1 MRNEQSLAGSWQF
14 QPDPEG
20 SLQVQDLAPDR
31 SIVVPMPW
39 QAAFPE
45 LEKYSGYAWYLRE
58 IELDENWLT
67 PHLLLTF
74 GAVDYWC
81 EVYVNG
87 QRVGEHEGGY
97 TRFSFD
103 IRPFVRAGANQ
114 IAVRVYDAA
123 YPNLTIPRWYED
135 GPTPGNPPFDPL
147 HLPHGKQSWYLEVG
161 GIWQDVTLT
170 ALPALYLDQVRI
182 ITDIH
187 TNTATVSIRLAG
199 DTAAAIDPTAT
210 GSLQVAVE
218 GIDGINAALDLT
230 AGQQEYTFSISVPD
244 AIWWTPETPQLYTA
258 VITLDGADHQDQ
270 QRIRFGFREFIVQD
284 GQLLLNGQPIY
295 LLSALDQDMYAE
307 TIYTV
312 PSEDY
317 LRDEFRKAK
326 ELGLNCLRSHIKPP
340 DPLYLDLADEM
351 GLLVWAEIPSWRTF
365 YVRTRLQHAR
375 YNVTPDIKARVRQT
389 LEEMI
394 DRDFN
399 HPSLVIWT
407 IVNEDWGTTVNLSP
421 DDRAWLAEMYDTC
434 RQLDPTRLVV
444 DNSACLINVHVKSD
458 IDDYHVYAN
467 IPDQAGFFEAFIE
480 NFSRRAN
487 WSYTSHGDA
496 QRTGQEALILSEF
509 GNWGLPTLKALRE
522 KDGSL
527 PDWFRLGPWWSGWDG
542 EPGWPKDAEAR
553 FQHLGLGH
561 IWKDY
566 DAFAEATQ
574 WHQYNAMKYEIEV
587 MRRQPALM
595 GYVIT
600 ELSDIYWES
609 NGLLDFN
616 RGTKVYHKLFS
627 AINAPDVV
635 LPRLPRYTTWDD
647 QPLPLQVMGSHF
659 SDAEW
664 TDPELTISVNGKAET
679 VGVSTAE
686 RGEVVDWGV
695 HSLRF
700 DSTQSPALQP
710 VQLALSSGPE
720 VLAQNEVR
728 VMVLP
733 ASSRAA
739 AYTGQIAITTPEDPF
754 AGFSS
759 AGQVAQSPLAAP
771 LAGLGYNVA
780 GNITPDS
787 LIVTTHPTDAELDH
801 VRQGGRM
808 LYLSSGIGP
817 FFWYQSR
824 GGIYGGSWITSF
836 TWVREHIFRRVAV
849 SNPLSLPFAAVMP
862 TGVFAGLPFEDPA
875 VQGDF
880 LSGQVTGWV
889 NHPAVN
895 TVQFRYGAGIVIMTT
910 MAFAPALNQ
919 PNADPT
925 AVAMFHDLIDYL
937 TSDDCQPVLT
947 TNYDGPKPGQ
957 KPLQIRR

>member
-1 MRNEQSLAGSWQF
+1 MRNKQSLAGSWQF
-14 QPDPEG
+14 KLDPEG
-20 SLQVQDLAPDR
+20 SLRVQDLAPDR
-31 SIVVPMPW
+31 TIEVPMPW
-39 QAAFPE
+39 QAAIPE
-45 LEKYSGYAWYLRE
+45 LEKYSGYAWYQRE
-58 IELDENWLT
+58 INLTQDWLT

-97 TRFSFD
+97 TQFSFD
-103 IRPFVRAGANQ
+103 IRPFVQEGTNQ
-114 IAVRVYDAA
+114 IALRVYDAA
-123 YPNLTIPRWYED
+123 YPNLVVPRWYED

-161 GIWQDVTLT
+161 GIWQAVTLT
-170 ALPALYLDQVRI
+170 ALPAVYLDQVRI

-187 TNTATVSIRLAG
+187 SGTASVSIRLAG
-199 DTAAAIDPTAT
+199 DISAAS
-210 GSLQVAVE
+210 GSLNVVIE
-218 GIDGINAALDLT
+218 GIDDATAEVALIP
-230 AGQQEYTFSISVPD
+230 GQQDYTLSVTVPNPT
-244 AIWWTPETPQLYTA
+244 WWTPDSPQLYSA
-258 VITLDGADHQDQ
+258 VVSLDGDVRQDQ
-270 QRIRFGFREFIVQD
+270 QTIRFGFREFVVEG
-284 GQLLLNGQPIY
+284 GQLLLNGEPIY
-295 LLSALDQDMYAE
+295 LLAALDQDMYAE

-312 PSEDY
+312 PSEEY

-326 ELGLNCLRSHIKPP
+326 ALGLNCLRSHIKPP

-365 YVRTRLQHAR
+365 YVKTQLQHSR
-375 YNVTPDIKARVRQT
+375 FNVTPDIKARAQQT

-421 DDRAWLAEMYDTC
+421 DDRAWLAEMYDYC

-458 IDDYHVYAN
+458 IDDYHIYTN
-467 IPDQAGFFEAFIE
+467 IPDSAGFFTAFIE

-496 QRTGQEALILSEF
+496 QRTGDEVLILSEF

-527 PDWFRLGPWWSGWDG
+527 PDWFKLGPWWSGWEG
-542 EPGWPKDAEAR
+542 EPGWPKGVEER
-553 FQHLGLGH
+553 FQHLGLRS

-566 DAFAEATQ
+566 DTFAEASQ

-616 RGTKVYHKLFS
+616 RGEKVYHNLFS
-627 AINAPDVV
+627 AINTLDVV

-647 QPLPLQVMGSHF
+647 QPLPLQVMASHF
-659 SDAEW
+659 SDAAW
-664 TDPELTISVNGKAET
+664 TDPELTISVNGKTET
-679 VGVSTAE
+679 VSVSEAA

-695 HSLRF
+695 HTLQF
-700 DSTQSPALQP
+700 DSASAPALQP
-710 VQLALSSGPE
+710 VQIAVSSGPN
-720 VLAQNEVR
+720 VLAQNEVQ

-733 ASSRAA
+733 SASRTAS
-739 AYTGQIAITTPEDPF
+739 YSGQIALSVPEDPF
-754 AGFSS
+754 AGFGSS
-759 AGQVAQSPLAAP
+759 ATVSSPLAAP
-771 LAGLGYNVA
+771 LTALGYT
-780 GNITPDS
+780 ISSTPDS
-787 LIVTTHPTDAELDH
+787 LIVTTNPTEAELDQ
-801 VRQGGRM
+801 VRQGSRM

-817 FFWYQSR
+817 FFWYQGR

-836 TWVREHIFRRVAV
+836 TWVREQIFKRVAV

-862 TGVFAGLPFEDPA
+862 TGVFAGLPFEDPS

-880 LSGQVTGWV
+880 LSGQITGWI

-895 TVQFRYGAGIVIMTT
+895 TVQFRYGSGIVLMTT
-910 MAFAPALNQ
+910 LNFAGALSQ
-919 PNADPT
+919 PNADPV
-925 AVAMFHDLIDYL
+925 AVAMFHDLVDYL
-937 TSDDCQPVLT
+937 ASGDCQPTLT
-947 TNYDGPKPGQ
+947 TNYDGPHANQ
-957 KPLQIRR
+957 KVFQVRR